1 MTSRPT
7 RIGRNTT
14 LARHAFHRF
23 RTRLEIQPRRL
34 FRGAGSGRFR
44 RGHHASAREQREV
57 PDGAFPHAR
66 LPHGHDFR
74 SGRQHD
80 LHPQAESMNLKE
92 KQPCDSASAELEQS
106 AQFCERV
113 EVAIQLLSNIKQQLP
128 KLEELLAEVESHWGI
143 EDGFY
148 RFYHQSFKVYQVQ
161 QTTEEICETLQ
172 NLLPNR
178 P

>member
-1 MTSRPT
+1 
-7 RIGRNTT
+7 
-14 LARHAFHRF
+14 
-23 RTRLEIQPRRL
+23 
-34 FRGAGSGRFR
+34 
-44 RGHHASAREQREV
+44 
-57 PDGAFPHAR
+57 
-66 LPHGHDFR
+66 
-74 SGRQHD
+74 
-80 LHPQAESMNLKE
+80 MNLKE
-92 KQPCDSASAELEQS
+92 KQPCDSASAELDQS

-161 QTTEEICETLQ
+161 QTTEEISKTLQ

-178 P
+178 PMNEWFCKIIAEGTGHEFEMSHNRDWLHHTRPILEAFFHAHFFLKIAIKYGKELERAPDCLPSGWAAVLYLFNLR